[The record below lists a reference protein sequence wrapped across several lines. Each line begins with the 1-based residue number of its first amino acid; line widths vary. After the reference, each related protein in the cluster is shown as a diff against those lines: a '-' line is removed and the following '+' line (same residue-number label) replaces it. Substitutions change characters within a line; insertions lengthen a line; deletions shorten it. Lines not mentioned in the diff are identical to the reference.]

1 MAPFFTGITRGIGGA
16 GFGKRA
22 GGGGVTGIVATG
34 GNVSALAPGNGYK
47 YHTFTGPGTF
57 TVSFVGPGFVE
68 LLCVGGGGGGVGCG
82 GGGGGG
88 GALIYRTLIPVTAT
102 SYPITVGGG
111 LNSGYGGHTGPYASG
126 NPSSALGFTANGGGP
141 GGSHTFSDPF
151 VHGQPGASGGG
162 AAFAKNG
169 GGGGYSGGSATSS
182 PGGTNNS
189 VSPPVGWGNP
199 GQPGPGYGGG
209 AGAPGS
215 SGGGGLTY
223 SDFAGPLIGVPTIP
237 STFAVGGPNGGP
249 GSYIDPHPAPN
260 TGSGGNAGPYCAG
273 GGAGAS
279 GLVVI
284 RYLLS

>member
-1 MAPFFTGITRGIGGA
+1 MAPIFTGRSF
-16 GFGKRA
+16 GFGRVDA
-22 GGGGVTGIVATG
+22 AASSGPIGLLATG
-34 GNVSALAPGNGYK
+34 GNVSALAPGNGYV

-57 TVSFVGPGFVE
+57 TVSSVGPGFVE
-68 LLCVGGGGGGVGCG
+68 LLCIGGGGGGVGCG
-82 GGGGGG
+82 GGGGGA

-111 LNSGYGGHTGPYASG
+111 LSSGYGGHTGPYASG
-126 NPSSALGFTANGGGP
+126 NPSSALGYTANGGGP

-182 PGGTNNS
+182 PGGS
-189 VSPPVGWGNP
+189 PGSISPPVGWGNP
-199 GQPGPGYGGG
+199 GQPGPGFGGG

-223 SDFAGPLIGVPTIP
+223 SNFAGPLIGVPSIP
-237 STFAVGGPNGGP
+237 STFAVGGPTSGP
-249 GSYIDPHPAPN
+249 PNVYINPHPTPN
-260 TGSGGNAGPYCAG
+260 TGSGGNAGPYCDNN